1 MKITLKRNLLALFAL
16 VFVSQPAFAEGMP
29 GSTGS
34 NMPQSSHTGMAEN
47 MDTKDA
53 GSDKG
58 MNQNDQSQNDQ
69 NQSADTSN
77 MGMTT
82 TPPENTPAAQP
93 AAATEEMAGF
103 SRGTVARSVFTTLVD
118 NREPVDKVQQVPQ
131 QKNDII
137 YFTELRDMS
146 GQTAKHRWEFKGKII
161 SEVKFNVRGPRWRV
175 WSKKSFAPGW
185 AGDWKVSVING
196 VGEVISEEVIAYA
209 EPAAGMMNTDNA
221 MDANQMNTTPEA
233 NNSMPSGVA
242 APDAVTAE

>member
-1 MKITLKRNLLALFAL
+1 MKITLNQNLLALFVL
-16 VFVSQPAFAEGMP
+16 VFVSQPVFAEAMS
-29 GSTGS
+29 GSKGG
-34 NMPQSSHTGMAEN
+34 NMPQGSHTDRTES
-47 MDTKDA
+47 MDSKTPA
-53 GSDKG
+53 SDKG
-58 MNQNDQSQNDQ
+58 MNRNEQ
-69 NQSADTSN
+69 NQNTEASN
-77 MGMTT
+77 IEATT
-82 TPPENTPAAQP
+82 APPETKPVAQS
-93 AAATEEMAGF
+93 AEATEEMAGF

-118 NREPVDKVQQVPQ
+118 NREPVDKVQKVPQ

-209 EPAAGMMNTDNA
+209 EPATGMMSTDNA
-221 MDANQMNTTPEA
+221 MDANKMSTMPDA
-233 NNSMPSGVA
+233 NKSMPAS
-242 APDAVTAE
+242 PDIATPDTLTTQ